1 MKVIEK
7 VKDFFSKEHS
17 KKIYEEIW
25 AYFEFHK
32 EINKYFNEGI
42 NFEPNNCEQEIYFV
56 DYKWIKAWK
65 KYTNYE
71 NVITMDKNYDFL
83 KNKLN

>member
-32 EINKYFNEGI
+32 EINKYFNEGV
-42 NFEPNNCEQEIYFV
+42 N
-56 DYKWIKAWK
+56 
-65 KYTNYE
+65 
-71 NVITMDKNYDFL
+71 TMS
-83 KNKLN
+83 